1 VAVRFYIDQDLRGL
15 GKLLVQVRTDVTYTG
30 DPGGIG
36 IDKLPR
42 PPSPI
47 AVGALDPDWIP
58 IAAGAGWIVITKDR
72 HMKTR
77 PDERKLIQDSAA
89 RHLRLVGSPR
99 KRNLTKWE
107 QLQLVAGNW
116 DAIERLSG
124 IPGPW
129 IYALSRTK
137 LTQEL

>member
-58 IAAGAGWIVITKDR
+58 IAAGAGWIVRPSVAIARPERTLR
-72 HMKTR
+72 PVSGSWFFYRTYCRTR
-77 PDERKLIQDSAA
+77 
-89 RHLRLVGSPR
+89 
-99 KRNLTKWE
+99 
-107 QLQLVAGNW
+107 
-116 DAIERLSG
+116 
-124 IPGPW
+124 
-129 IYALSRTK
+129 
-137 LTQEL
+137 